1 MADRAAAWIRFLRL
15 YGPGACNDN
24 QYDEKIRTSA
34 RRSGFRPLE
43 FEHPVEP
50 EVLRHFGGEAP
61 TPTSVVL
68 TGTAGDGKSHLCR
81 KVWRCLGGGDAEWDS
96 NDPYFCTSTTI
107 AGQEVTVHILR
118 DLTGLPAVD
127 DRGRYESKQHLLE
140 MFCEALFA
148 PIPSDIFLVAANDGQ
163 LIDPW
168 RRLPQTPTVVAA
180 QRAFESLL
188 VEDRR
193 SVEGVRLQFFNL
205 SRIPSRRLFDL
216 ALADFL
222 GHEGW
227 QTCWAQDREDKD
239 FFGERC
245 PIRHNY
251 ELLAEPRV
259 QQRLRALFELCDHN
273 DLHIPIRRI
282 LQLLVNAVLGHADA
296 KDGLMRAGDVR
307 DILQRR
313 TVARASLF
321 NNVFGGNLT
330 ETRRQ
335 SLEVFECLNR
345 FRIGHET
352 SNRVDN
358 LLIFGETDE
367 HLRPYFDALLR
378 ADTFYGADE
387 SYYAA
392 QRAYVEGAEA
402 GDGTTDRL
410 LDLMVSQRR
419 GLFFKIPVEQVDE
432 LALWDL
438 TVFRFAGEYLSRV
451 VAALRAGQRVDRA
464 ILARLVRGLNRIFV
478 GMLVNTERELL
489 LATSA
494 SFSSAR
500 VSQILVD
507 RISVARRNRES
518 LEIVVANDRPTLVV
532 NLNDTL
538 RCELPLNL
546 TRFEFLSRV
555 AEGVLPGSF
564 SRECYEDILAFK
576 SRLLTAATRRR
587 ELEGADEGAVVTLT
601 LLHLDAAG
609 NPTDETVE
617 FAHD

>member
-24 QYDEKIRTSA
+24 QYDEKIRGSA
-34 RRSGFRPLE
+34 RRNEFRPLE
-43 FEHPVEP
+43 FQHPVEV
-50 EVLRHFGGEAP
+50 EVLRLFGAEA
-61 TPTSVVL
+61 TAPTSVVL

-81 KVWRCLGGGDAEWDS
+81 KVWQCLGGTEAEWSS
-96 NDPYFCTSTTI
+96 NEPYFRTGVTI
-107 AGQEVTVHILR
+107 AGRSVTVHILR
-118 DLTGLPAVD
+118 DLTGLPATD
-127 DRGRYESKQHLLE
+127 DRGRYQSKQQLLE
-140 MFCEALFA
+140 MFCDAVLA
-148 PIPSDIFLVAANDGQ
+148 DAPSDIFLVAANDGQ
-163 LIDPW
+163 LIDTW
-168 RRLPQTPTVVAA
+168 RKLPQTPTVVTT

-193 SVEGVRLQFFNL
+193 NVDGVRLQFFNL
-205 SRIPSRRLFDL
+205 SRVPSAELFDL
-216 ALADFL
+216 ALKAFL

-227 QTCWAQDREDKD
+227 QACLANDREDKE
-239 FFGERC
+239 FFGDRC

-251 ELLAEPRV
+251 ELLGEARV
-259 QQRLRALFELCDHN
+259 QQRLHALFELCDHN

-282 LQLLVNAVLGHADA
+282 LQLLVNAVLGHPDA

-307 DILQRR
+307 DVLARR

-321 NNVFGGNLT
+321 NNVFGGNLA
-330 ETRRQ
+330 ESRRQ

-358 LLIFGETDE
+358 LLIFGEADE
-367 HLRPYFDALLR
+367 HLRPYFDRLLR

-392 QRAYVEGAEA
+392 QRAYVEGAEE
-402 GDGTTDRL
+402 GDGSTDRL

-419 GLFFKIPVEQVDE
+419 GLFFKIPAEQEED

-438 TVFRFAGEYLSRV
+438 TVFKYAGEYLARV
-451 VAALRAGQRVDRA
+451 VAALRAGHRIDRP
-464 ILARLVRGLNRIFV
+464 IVARLVRGLNRVFV
-478 GMLVNTERELL
+478 GMLMNTERELL

-494 SFSSAR
+494 SFSGAR

-518 LEIVVANDRPTLVV
+518 VEVTTTNGRPVLVV
-532 NLNDTL
+532 NLSDTL
-538 RCELPLNL
+538 RCDLPLNL

-555 AEGVLPGSF
+555 AEGTLPGSF

-576 SRLLTAATRRR
+576 SRLLSAAARRR
-587 ELEGADEGAVVTLT
+587 EQEAPDDGPTVSLT
-601 LLHLDAAG
+601 LLRLDAAG